1 MWSVLKATC
10 CGSPGRSKTG
20 GATFSGTQMGP
31 ATAAKPEGEAVRA
44 GFRRTAHRLLRSA
57 ASQDSE
63 VRCHHANDLVTTIH

>member
-31 ATAAKPEGEAVRA
+31 ATAAKPEGEGVRA
-44 GFRRTAHRLLRSA
+44 GFRRSPSFAWSA

-63 VRCHHANDLVTTIH
+63 VRCHHANDLVATVD